1 MKDNIVT
8 VKHLSFTYKDS
19 KVPAVNDISFSI
31 PRGSWTTLV
40 GHNGS
45 GKSTIA
51 RLLDGIL
58 LPNDNPRTV
67 INVDGIELTEKTM
80 WNIRDRVGIVFQNP
94 DNQFVGATVEDDVA
108 FGLENRQVSRSKM
121 QTIVHDVLEQV
132 DMLDF
137 QKSEPQYLSREV
149 GQRGKNLSGGQKQR
163 VAIAGILA
171 IGPKLIIL
179 DESTSMLDPA
189 GKMKILSLI
198 RDLQNKNGLTIF
210 SITHDINEAVQADQ
224 MLVLD
229 KGKLLASGSPREIF
243 ENEILI
249 KSAGLELPLFY
260 KVKNELIKKGIHIPR
275 EVNSEE
281 KLVKYLCQ
289 LNSKM

>member
-8 VKHLSFTYKDS
+8 VEHLSFTYKDS

-58 LPNDNPRTV
+58 LPNDNPNTL

-80 WNIRDRVGIVFQNP
+80 WVIRDRVGIVFQNP

-108 FGLENRQVSRSKM
+108 FGLENRQVPRSKM

-132 DMLDF
+132 DMLSF
-137 QKSEPQYLSREV
+137 QKSEPQY
-149 GQRGKNLSGGQKQR
+149 LSGGQKQR

-189 GKMKILSLI
+189 GKTKILSLI

-229 KGKLLASGSPREIF
+229 KGKLLASGSPKEIF
-243 ENEILI
+243 ENETLI
-249 KSAGLELPLFY
+249 KSAGLALPLFY
-260 KVKNELIKKGIHIPR
+260 KVKNGLIKKGIHIPR
-275 EVNSEE
+275 EINSEE

>member
-58 LPNDNPRTV
+58 LPDGNPNTL
-67 INVDGIELTEKTM
+67 INVDGIELTEKTI
-80 WNIRDRVGIVFQNP
+80 WDIRDRVGIVFQNP

-108 FGLENRQVSRSKM
+108 FGLENRQVTRSKM
-121 QTIVHDVLEQV
+121 QSIVHDVLDQV

-137 QKSEPQYLSREV
+137 QKSEPQY
-149 GQRGKNLSGGQKQR
+149 LSGGQKQR

-189 GKMKILSLI
+189 GKTKILNLI
-198 RDLQNKNGLTIF
+198 RELQNKNGLTIF

-224 MLVLD
+224 MLVLNQ
-229 KGKLLASGSPREIF
+229 GKLLASGSPREIF
-243 ENEILI
+243 ENEVLI

-260 KVKNELIKKGIHIPR
+260 KVKNELIKKEIHIPR

>member
-8 VKHLSFTYKDS
+8 VEHLSFTYKDS

-58 LPNDNPRTV
+58 LPNDNPNTL

-80 WNIRDRVGIVFQNP
+80 WDIRDRVGIVFQNP

-108 FGLENRQVSRSKM
+108 FGLENRQVPRSKM
-121 QTIVHDVLEQV
+121 QTIVHDVLDEV
-132 DMLDF
+132 DMLAF
-137 QKSEPQYLSREV
+137 QKSEPQY
-149 GQRGKNLSGGQKQR
+149 LSGGQKQR

-189 GKMKILSLI
+189 GKTKILSLI

-229 KGKLLASGSPREIF
+229 KGKLLASGSPKEIF
-243 ENEILI
+243 ENETLI
-249 KSAGLELPLFY
+249 KSAGLDLPLFY
-260 KVKNELIKKGIHIPR
+260 KVKNGLIKKGIHIPR
-275 EVNSEE
+275 EINSEE

>member
-1 MKDNIVT
+1 MKDNIVI

-31 PRGSWTTLV
+31 TRGSWTTLV

-58 LPNDNPRTV
+58 LPNDNPNTL
-67 INVDGIELTEKTM
+67 INVDGIDLTEKTM
-80 WNIRDRVGIVFQNP
+80 LDIRDRVGIVFQNP

-108 FGLENRQVSRSKM
+108 FGLENRQVTRSEM

-137 QKSEPQYLSREV
+137 QKSEPQY
-149 GQRGKNLSGGQKQR
+149 LSGGQKQR

-189 GKMKILSLI
+189 GKAKILSLI

-210 SITHDINEAVQADQ
+210 SITHDINETVQADQ
-224 MLVLD
+224 MLVLNQ
-229 KGKLLASGSPREIF
+229 GKLLASGSPREIF
-243 ENEILI
+243 ENESLI

-260 KVKNELIKKGIHIPR
+260 KVKNGLIKEGIHIPR

>member
-8 VKHLSFTYKDS
+8 IKHLSFTYKDS
-19 KVPAVNDISFSI
+19 KIPAVNDVSFSI

-51 RLLDGIL
+51 RLVDGIL
-58 LPNDNPRTV
+58 LPDDNPKTL
-67 INVDGIELTEKTM
+67 INVDGITLTEKTM
-80 WNIRDRVGIVFQNP
+80 WEIRDRVGIVFQNP

-121 QTIVHDVLEQV
+121 QTVVHDVLNQV

-137 QKSEPQYLSREV
+137 QKSEPQY
-149 GQRGKNLSGGQKQR
+149 LSGGQKQR

-189 GKMKILSLI
+189 GKTKILNLI

-224 MLVLD
+224 MLVLNQ
-229 KGKLLASGSPREIF
+229 GKLLASGPPIDIF
-243 ENEILI
+243 ENEALI
-249 KSAGLELPLFY
+249 KRAGLELPLFH
-260 KVKNELIKKGIHIPR
+260 KVKNGLIKEGIHIPH
-275 EVNSEE
+275 EVNTEE

>member
-8 VKHLSFTYKDS
+8 VEHLSFTYKDS

-31 PRGSWTTLV
+31 SRGSWTTLV

-58 LPNDNPRTV
+58 LPNDNPNTL

-80 WNIRDRVGIVFQNP
+80 WDIRDRVGIVFQNP

-108 FGLENRQVSRSKM
+108 FGLENRQVPRSKM
-121 QTIVHDVLEQV
+121 QTIVHDVLDEV
-132 DMLDF
+132 DMLAF
-137 QKSEPQYLSREV
+137 QKSEPQY
-149 GQRGKNLSGGQKQR
+149 LSGGQKQR

-189 GKMKILSLI
+189 GKTKILSLI

-229 KGKLLASGSPREIF
+229 KGKLLASGSPKEIF
-243 ENEILI
+243 ENETLI
-249 KSAGLELPLFY
+249 KSAGLDLPLFY
-260 KVKNELIKKGIHIPR
+260 KVKNGLIKKGIHIPR
-275 EVNSEE
+275 EINSEE

>member
-8 VKHLSFTYKDS
+8 IKHLSFTYKDS
-19 KVPAVNDISFSI
+19 KIPAVNDVSFSI

-51 RLLDGIL
+51 RLVDGIL
-58 LPNDNPRTV
+58 LPDDNPKTL
-67 INVDGIELTEKTM
+67 INVDGITLTEKTM
-80 WNIRDRVGIVFQNP
+80 WEIRDRVGIVFQNP

-121 QTIVHDVLEQV
+121 QTVVHDVLNQV

-137 QKSEPQYLSREV
+137 QKSEPQY
-149 GQRGKNLSGGQKQR
+149 LSGGQKQR

-189 GKMKILSLI
+189 GKTKILNLI

-224 MLVLD
+224 MLVLNQ
-229 KGKLLASGSPREIF
+229 GKLLASGSPIDIF
-243 ENEILI
+243 ENESLI
-249 KSAGLELPLFY
+249 KRTGLELPLFH
-260 KVKNELIKKGIHIPR
+260 KVKNGLIKEGIHIPY
-275 EVNSEE
+275 EVNTEE

>member
-8 VKHLSFTYKDS
+8 VEHLSFTYKDS

-58 LPNDNPRTV
+58 LPNHNPNTL

-80 WNIRDRVGIVFQNP
+80 WDIRDRVGIVFQNP

-108 FGLENRQVSRSKM
+108 FGLENRQVTRSKM
-121 QTIVHDVLEQV
+121 QTIVHDVLDQV

-137 QKSEPQYLSREV
+137 QKSEPQY
-149 GQRGKNLSGGQKQR
+149 LSGGQKQR

-189 GKMKILSLI
+189 GKAKILNLI
-198 RDLQNKNGLTIF
+198 RELQNKNGLTIF

-224 MLVLD
+224 MLVLNQ
-229 KGKLLASGSPREIF
+229 GKLLASGSPRKIF
-243 ENEILI
+243 ENEALI

-260 KVKNELIKKGIHIPR
+260 KVKNGLIKEGIHIPQ

>member
-19 KVPAVNDISFSI
+19 EVPAVNDISFSI

-58 LPNDNPRTV
+58 LPNDNPNTL

-80 WNIRDRVGIVFQNP
+80 WDIRDRVGIVFQNP

-108 FGLENRQVSRSKM
+108 FGLENRQFSRSKM

-132 DMLDF
+132 EMLDF
-137 QKSEPQYLSREV
+137 RKSEPQY
-149 GQRGKNLSGGQKQR
+149 LSGGQKQR

-179 DESTSMLDPA
+179 DESTSMLDPE
-189 GKMKILSLI
+189 GKAKILSLI

-224 MLVLD
+224 MLVLNQ
-229 KGKLLASGSPREIF
+229 GKLLASGSPREIF
-243 ENEILI
+243 ENGALI

-260 KVKNELIKKGIHIPR
+260 KVKNGLIKEGIHIPQ

>member
-8 VKHLSFTYKDS
+8 VEHLSFTYKDS

-58 LPNDNPRTV
+58 LPNDNPNTL

-80 WNIRDRVGIVFQNP
+80 WDIRDRVGIVFQNP

-108 FGLENRQVSRSKM
+108 FGLENRQVPRSKM
-121 QTIVHDVLEQV
+121 QTIVHDVLDEV
-132 DMLDF
+132 DMLSF
-137 QKSEPQYLSREV
+137 QKSEPQY
-149 GQRGKNLSGGQKQR
+149 LSGGQKQR

-189 GKMKILSLI
+189 GKTKILSLI

-229 KGKLLASGSPREIF
+229 KGKLLASGSPKEIF
-243 ENEILI
+243 ENETLI
-249 KSAGLELPLFY
+249 KRAGLDLPLFY
-260 KVKNELIKKGIHIPR
+260 KVKNGLIKKGIHIPR
-275 EVNSEE
+275 EINSEE

>member
-137 QKSEPQYLSREV
+137 QKSEPQYLS
-149 GQRGKNLSGGQKQR
+149 GGQKQR
-163 VAIAGILA
+163 VAIAGILP

-260 KVKNELIKKGIHIPR
+260 KVKNELIKKEIHIPR

>member
-8 VKHLSFTYKDS
+8 VEHLSFTYKDS

-58 LPNDNPRTV
+58 LPNDNPNTL

-80 WNIRDRVGIVFQNP
+80 WDIRDRVGIVFQNP

-108 FGLENRQVSRSKM
+108 FGLENRQVPRSKM
-121 QTIVHDVLEQV
+121 QTIVHDVLDEV
-132 DMLDF
+132 DMLAF
-137 QKSEPQYLSREV
+137 QKSEPQY
-149 GQRGKNLSGGQKQR
+149 LSGGQKQR

-189 GKMKILSLI
+189 GKTKILSLI

-229 KGKLLASGSPREIF
+229 KGKLLASGSPKEIF
-243 ENEILI
+243 ENETLI
-249 KSAGLELPLFY
+249 KSAGLDLPLFY
-260 KVKNELIKKGIHIPR
+260 KVKNGLIKKGIHIPR

>member
-58 LPNDNPRTV
+58 LPDGNPNTL
-67 INVDGIELTEKTM
+67 INVDGIELTEKTI
-80 WNIRDRVGIVFQNP
+80 WDIRDRVGIVFQNP

-108 FGLENRQVSRSKM
+108 FGLENRQVTRSKM
-121 QTIVHDVLEQV
+121 QSIVHDVLDQV

-137 QKSEPQYLSREV
+137 QKSEPQY
-149 GQRGKNLSGGQKQR
+149 LSGGQKQR

-189 GKMKILSLI
+189 GKTKILNLI
-198 RDLQNKNGLTIF
+198 RELQNKNGLTIF

-243 ENEILI
+243 KNEVLI

>member
-1 MKDNIVT
+1 MKDNIVI

-58 LPNDNPRTV
+58 LPNDNPNTL
-67 INVDGIELTEKTM
+67 INVDGIDLTEKTM
-80 WNIRDRVGIVFQNP
+80 WDIRDRVGIVFQNP

-108 FGLENRQVSRSKM
+108 FGLENRQVTRSKM

-137 QKSEPQYLSREV
+137 QKSEPQY
-149 GQRGKNLSGGQKQR
+149 LSGGQKQR

-189 GKMKILSLI
+189 GKAKILSLI

-224 MLVLD
+224 MLVLNQ
-229 KGKLLASGSPREIF
+229 GKLLASDSPREIF
-243 ENEILI
+243 ENESLI

-260 KVKNELIKKGIHIPR
+260 KVKNGLIKEGIHIPR

>member
-8 VKHLSFTYKDS
+8 VQHLSFTYKDT
-19 KVPAVNDISFSI
+19 KHPAVNDVSFNI
-31 PRGSWTTLV
+31 PKGSWTTLV

-58 LPNDNPRTV
+58 LPDENSETL
-67 INVDGIELTEKTM
+67 IQIDGITLNEKTM
-80 WNIRDRVGIVFQNP
+80 WDIRDKVGIVFQNP

-108 FGLENRQVSRSKM
+108 FGLENRQVPRLKM
-121 QTIVHDVLEQV
+121 QTIVHDVINRV
-132 DMLDF
+132 GMLKF
-137 QKSEPQYLSREV
+137 QKSEPQY
-149 GQRGKNLSGGQKQR
+149 LSGGQKQR

-189 GKMKILSLI
+189 GKDKILALI
-198 RDLQNKNGLTIF
+198 KKVQKENGLTIF
-210 SITHDINEAVQADQ
+210 SITHDINEASQADQ
-224 MLVLD
+224 ILVLNQ
-229 KGKLLASGSPREIF
+229 GTLLASGSPIEIF
-243 ENEILI
+243 KDESLI

-260 KVKNELIKKGIHIPR
+260 KVKNKLIKRGIAVPQEIDN
-275 EVNSEE
+275 EK
-281 KLVKYLCQ
+281 KLVNYLCQ
-289 LNSKM
+289 LNLKM

>member
-31 PRGSWTTLV
+31 PIGSWTTLV

-137 QKSEPQYLSREV
+137 QKSEPQYLS
-149 GQRGKNLSGGQKQR
+149 GGQKQR

-198 RDLQNKNGLTIF
+198 R
-210 SITHDINEAVQADQ
+210 ADQ

>member
-8 VKHLSFTYKDS
+8 VEHLSFTYKDS

-58 LPNDNPRTV
+58 LPNHNPNTL

-80 WNIRDRVGIVFQNP
+80 WDIRDRVGIVFQNP

-108 FGLENRQVSRSKM
+108 FGLENRQVTRSKM
-121 QTIVHDVLEQV
+121 QTIVHDVLDQV

-137 QKSEPQYLSREV
+137 QKSEPQY
-149 GQRGKNLSGGQKQR
+149 LSGGQKQR

-189 GKMKILSLI
+189 GKTKILNLI
-198 RDLQNKNGLTIF
+198 RELQNKNGLTIF

-224 MLVLD
+224 MLVLNQ
-229 KGKLLASGSPREIF
+229 GKLLASGSPRKIF
-243 ENEILI
+243 ENEALI

-260 KVKNELIKKGIHIPR
+260 KVKNGLIKEGIHIPQ

>member
-1 MKDNIVT
+1 MEDNIVT
-8 VKHLSFTYKDS
+8 VKHLSFTYRDS
-19 KVPAVNDISFSI
+19 KEPAVKDVSFTI
-31 PRGSWTTLV
+31 PKGSWTTLV

-51 RLLDGIL
+51 RLLNGIL
-58 LPNDNPRTV
+58 LPDDNTDTV
-67 INVDGIELTEKTM
+67 INIDGITLTEKTM
-80 WNIRDRVGIVFQNP
+80 WDIRDRVGIVFQNP

-108 FGLENRQVSRSKM
+108 FGLENRQVPRAQM
-121 QTIVHDVLEQV
+121 QTIVHDVINEV

-137 QKSEPQYLSREV
+137 QKSEPQY
-149 GQRGKNLSGGQKQR
+149 LSGGQKQR

-189 GKMKILSLI
+189 GKKKILTLI
-198 RDLQNKNGLTIF
+198 RKLQKEKDLTIF

-224 MLVLD
+224 ILVLNH
-229 KGKLLASGSPREIF
+229 GNLLANGSPKDIF
-243 ENEILI
+243 KDETLI
-249 KSAGLELPLFY
+249 KSAGLDLPLFY
-260 KVKNELIKKGIHIPR
+260 KVKNGLINQGIDIPK
-275 EVNSEE
+275 EVNNEE

>member
-137 QKSEPQYLSREV
+137 QKSEPQYLS
-149 GQRGKNLSGGQKQR
+149 GGQKQR

-260 KVKNELIKKGIHIPR
+260 KVKNELI
-275 EVNSEE
+275 S
-281 KLVKYLCQ
+281 LQ
-289 LNSKM
+289 

>member
-8 VKHLSFTYKDS
+8 VEHLSFTYKDS

-58 LPNDNPRTV
+58 LPNDNPNTL

-80 WNIRDRVGIVFQNP
+80 WDIRDRVGIVFQNP

-108 FGLENRQVSRSKM
+108 FGLENRQVPRSKM
-121 QTIVHDVLEQV
+121 QTIVHDVLDEV
-132 DMLDF
+132 DMLAF
-137 QKSEPQYLSREV
+137 QKSEPQY
-149 GQRGKNLSGGQKQR
+149 LSGGQKQR

-189 GKMKILSLI
+189 GKTKILSLI

-229 KGKLLASGSPREIF
+229 KGKLLASGSPKEIF
-243 ENEILI
+243 ENETLI
-249 KSAGLELPLFY
+249 KSAGLDLPLFY

-275 EVNSEE
+275 EINSEE